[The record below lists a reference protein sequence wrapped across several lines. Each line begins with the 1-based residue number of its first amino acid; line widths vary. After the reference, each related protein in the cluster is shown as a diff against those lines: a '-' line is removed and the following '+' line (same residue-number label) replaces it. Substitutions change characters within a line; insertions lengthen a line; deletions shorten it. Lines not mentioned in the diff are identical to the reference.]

1 MGNINSTQPFT
12 DAAATITHP
21 LLAQR
26 IQGLTATDFEIATIA
41 TPAARVRY
49 IMLLLKQGQLSAK
62 SCLLHIVDTSA
73 PMDHEA
79 DHVEAFLRHLLDQI
93 RLRTCNT
100 EKRRYVLV
108 ADLVYRKGT
117 LLGNKDSTT
126 AEGEALRKVAVEA
139 RQRLLDMERESVE
152 AEAMRRDAGSE
163 DGAR

>member
-12 DAAATITHP
+12 DAAAYVTHP
-21 LLAQR
+21 LLVQR
-26 IQGLTATDFEIATIA
+26 IQALTATDFEDATIA

-49 IMLLLKQGQLSAK
+49 IMILLEQGQLSAR
-62 SCLLHIVDTSA
+62 SCLLHLVDTPA
-73 PMDHEA
+73 MMDHEA

-139 RQRLLDMERESVE
+139 RQRLLDMECESVE
-152 AEAMRRDAGSE
+152 AEAMISDAGSE